1 MSYKKS
7 RLDRRSKKKSNMI
20 LNLLI
25 GVVIL
30 LIVVVGA
37 SIFLTD
43 DSTEKASADKPKQED
58 TKENDKEDTSKN
70 DKDKEDV
77 NDLETEELDE
87 SKDEEKASGSEDEEK
102 NDQKENG
109 DLNTTPEDESGI
121 KEQDSTEPNVEKS
134 IVNSNWKP
142 VGTKQSGEHTSL
154 YEEGTQDWN
163 EKVKALSYATGIPED
178 NMTVWYIA
186 GNGSPDKSIGTV
198 TTKGGSQAYR
208 VYLQW
213 IDGQGW
219 KPTKL
224 QKLKENDKD

>member
-7 RLDRRSKKKSNMI
+7 RLERRSKKKSNMI

-58 TKENDKEDTSKN
+58 KKENNSNK
-70 DKDKEDV
+70 DKDKEEV
-77 NDLETEELDE
+77 SDLETEEIENQDE
-87 SKDEEKASGSEDEEK
+87 DKSSDSDEDEK
-102 NDQKENG
+102 NNDEKENG
-109 DLNTTPEDESGI
+109 EINTTPEDESGI

-134 IVNSNWKP
+134 IINSNWKP
-142 VGTKQSGEHTSL
+142 IGTKQSGEHTSV
-154 YEEGTQDWN
+154 YEEGTPDWN
-163 EKVKALSYATGIPED
+163 EKVKALSYATGIPVD

-198 TTKGGSQAYR
+198 TAKGGSQAYR

-224 QKLKENDKD
+224 QELKENDKD